1 MGDDSQYDDP
11 REVIRHSPMGL
22 RQWVAVALMIGLN
35 ALDGFDVLSS
45 AFAAPGIAR
54 EWGVGRDALGV
65 VLSMEL
71 VGMGF
76 GSIVMGGAADRFGR
90 RPTIL
95 ACLVVMTLGM
105 GLATTA
111 TSPAMLGG
119 WRLLTGLGI
128 GGMLA
133 ATNAVVAEISSV
145 KGRSLALSLMVIGY
159 PLGATVGGMIAA
171 VLLRGGEWRHV
182 FAFGALATACFLP
195 LVHVFVPETPAWF
208 LARRPART
216 LARINRSLAAF
227 RLPLALALPPVE
239 PKTAGSGLLDILRP
253 GLVGTTVLLTLGY
266 AFHCVTFYYILKW
279 SPKIVADFGY
289 SQAQAASVL
298 VWANLGGALGGGL
311 FGLLMH
317 RFGIKWPTIAV
328 LVAGSLAVAVFGLG
342 ATSLDGW
349 RFAVFCTGFTTNAAM
364 VGFYAAFAHGFPAKV
379 RATGTG
385 FAIGAGR
392 IGAAGSPILAGELFH
407 AAGLPLLA
415 VSVVMALGSLAAAGA
430 LLMLRLREA

>member
-1 MGDDSQYDDP
+1 MGDDSRYDDP

-171 VLLRGGEWRHV
+171 VLLRGGVAPCLCLWRIGHGLFPAARPCLRARDARV
-182 FAFGALATACFLP
+182 VSGPSPGQDTGADQPFACGLP
-195 LVHVFVPETPAWF
+195 ASSCPC
-208 LARRPART
+208 
-216 LARINRSLAAF
+216 AA
-227 RLPLALALPPVE
+227 PVE

-298 VWANLGGALGGGL
+298 VWANLGGALG
-311 FGLLMH
+311 
-317 RFGIKWPTIAV
+317 
-328 LVAGSLAVAVFGLG
+328 AGCSA
-342 ATSLDGW
+342 
-349 RFAVFCTGFTTNAAM
+349 C
-364 VGFYAAFAHGFPAKV
+364 
-379 RATGTG
+379 
-385 FAIGAGR
+385 
-392 IGAAGSPILAGELFH
+392 
-407 AAGLPLLA
+407 
-415 VSVVMALGSLAAAGA
+415 
-430 LLMLRLREA
+430 